1 MWLHNL
7 YDFLGLGARSQSSL
21 FTVKKREH
29 TKPRSKSK
37 SPRNS
42 RIIPGVR
49 ISELKLI
56 PSNPTSPKGSD
67 EKLETK
73 EIDLEAADCDIAA
86 SMPQILAKIDQNCPK
101 KQDMTLELEQ
111 KSEDQMAVSEIWA
124 DESPNVPNAKL
135 AGKIY

>member
-1 MWLHNL
+1 M
-7 YDFLGLGARSQSSL
+7 
-21 FTVKKREH
+21 KKREH

-67 EKLETK
+67 EKLE
-73 EIDLEAADCDIAA
+73 IDLEAADCDIA
-86 SMPQILAKIDQNCPK
+86 SSIPQILAKSGQNCPK
-101 KQDMTLELEQ
+101 KQNMTLELEQ

-135 AGKIY
+135 AGKIHQKMAFLVYSAPNLNNPCLKN

>member
-1 MWLHNL
+1 MFAI
-7 YDFLGLGARSQSSL
+7 FLGLGARSQSSL
-21 FTVKKREH
+21 FTVKKRENA
-29 TKPRSKSK
+29 KPRSKSK

-67 EKLETK
+67 EKLD
-73 EIDLEAADCDIAA
+73 IDSEADCDSAT
-86 SMPQILAKIDQNCPK
+86 PQILTKVDQNCPK

-135 AGKIY
+135 AGKIA